1 MPKGIPL
8 TGEEQLNRRREIF
21 NASVNLFLEK
31 GFPETSMREI
41 AAAAG
46 MGKSSLYDYFTT
58 KDDILLFIF
67 EEVVDGLIER
77 AQAIASL
84 DLPPEA
90 RIIRIMNMQLDYLQE
105 NNSLMWLLSA
115 EAQRLKPESQQRIHV
130 RRYAFQDLMR
140 AIVEE
145 GIEQGDFRPVDA
157 LLAAR
162 LMIDSLVSVLYTS
175 RPSGSAKAMLD
186 EAVGIFLRGIKPY
199 RRQA

>member
-8 TGEEQLNRRREIF
+8 TEEEQLHRRREIF

-41 AAAAG
+41 AEAAG
-46 MGKSSLYDYFTT
+46 MGKSSLYDYFNT

-67 EEVVDGLIER
+67 EEVVSTMIER
-77 AQAIASL
+77 AQAIAGLSI
-84 DLPPEA
+84 PPEA
-90 RIIRIMNMQLDYLQE
+90 RITRIMDMQLDYLQE

-115 EAQRLKPESQQRIHV
+115 EARRLKPESQQRVHV

-140 AIVEE
+140 SIIEE
-145 GIEQGDFRPVDA
+145 GISRGDFRQVDT

-175 RPSGSAKAMLD
+175 RPTGSAKAMLD
-186 EAVGIFLRGIKPY
+186 EAVGIFLRGI
-199 RRQA
+199 RS